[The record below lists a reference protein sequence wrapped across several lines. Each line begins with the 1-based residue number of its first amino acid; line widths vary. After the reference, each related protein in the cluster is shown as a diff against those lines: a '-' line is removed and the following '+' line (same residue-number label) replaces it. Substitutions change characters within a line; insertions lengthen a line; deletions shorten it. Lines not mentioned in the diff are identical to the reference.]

1 MTRTVRACL
10 LVAASFI
17 ALGVAACSTPR
28 FDMVGEEATGD
39 PIANK
44 RVGQERRAQ

>member
-1 MTRTVRACL
+1 MIHTFRAGL
-10 LVAASFI
+10 LIAVSLIGLAA
-17 ALGVAACSTPR
+17 AACAPR